1 MSTQLHDAATWPR
14 SVRQHIEAIAATL
27 MLGLQVFR
35 ERAMNLGGSLAAITS
50 SDAKDEKI
58 RRLES
63 ELELH
68 RRRFIRIPA
77 KSRPHFA
84 PEDRLA
90 ILRLA
95 WINGW
100 SAQDVAQRLLLNV
113 STVRRWMR
121 MWEQRED
128 PGVFFGK
135 PAWNRLSDA
144 VRDLIHDC
152 ACTSSTWK
160 VAREHLRRRFAKPA
174 SRSVAPL
181 FSAFCARSRHASLRS
196 LGEQVNG

>member
-1 MSTQLHDAATWPR
+1 MSTSKVRLSDAATWPR
-14 SVRQHIEAIAATL
+14 SVRQRIEAVAATL

-35 ERAMNLGGSLAAITS
+35 ERAMNLGGSLASIAS

-58 RRLES
+58 RRLEA

-68 RRRFIRIPA
+68 RRRFGSMPA

-95 WINGW
+95 WLNCW
-100 SAQDVAQRLLLNV
+100 TAQEVAQRFLLNV

-121 MWEQRED
+121 LWRRQQRS
-128 PGVFFGK
+128 
-135 PAWNRLSDA
+135 RL
-144 VRDLIHDC
+144 VLRQ
-152 ACTSSTWK
+152 
-160 VAREHLRRRFAKPA
+160 ARLEPPFRRRP
-174 SRSVAPL
+174 RSDP
-181 FSAFCARSRHASLRS
+181 
-196 LGEQVNG
+196 